1 MTSLRGEK
9 INKATFR
16 SAAFPRGALTTLG
29 NPNIPK
35 FDKKLKVKLK
45 EQIST
50 LPNRGFAESKLSKQ
64 SKNAS
69 QYEAFE
75 EVMKLPEGKFIKQK
89 ALVNKVNMQ
98 VHMEHLKSENF
109 EHTFK
114 RLKEYEGFDDPKAI
128 KLLYQYNMNYDHEYE
143 RVINEVT
150 EDYRADM
157 LDPERIVGKAERKR
171 GTVRKEIEKMKRK
184 FARMGK

>member
-1 MTSLRGEK
+1 
-9 INKATFR
+9 
-16 SAAFPRGALTTLG
+16 
-29 NPNIPK
+29 
-35 FDKKLKVKLK
+35 
-45 EQIST
+45 
-50 LPNRGFAESKLSKQ
+50 
-64 SKNAS
+64 
-69 QYEAFE
+69 
-75 EVMKLPEGKFIKQK
+75 
-89 ALVNKVNMQ
+89 
-98 VHMEHLKSENF
+98 MEHLKSENF